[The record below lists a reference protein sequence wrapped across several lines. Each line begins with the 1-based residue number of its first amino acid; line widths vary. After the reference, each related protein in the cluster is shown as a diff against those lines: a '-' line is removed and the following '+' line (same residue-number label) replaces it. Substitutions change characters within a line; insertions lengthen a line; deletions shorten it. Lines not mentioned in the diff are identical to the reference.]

1 MQTII
6 DKNMEIMSMEKIKLH
21 FQTNAKLGKLIG
33 RELITNNIIAV
44 FELIKNSY
52 DAFANKVIIEFS
64 KFDIDSTKLKSE
76 SGELWSIEQIERALD
91 QELEKKRKIII
102 SRAESKITISDD
114 GNGMSLHE
122 IKTKWMEIG
131 TDSKAGISEAHS
143 KRNGRNIVRIINGE
157 KGIGRFGTDKIG
169 SLLLMTSVDSSG
181 SEKSTLSIDWNKLDN
196 HDVTLQ
202 EVLFDGAV
210 ETFEPN
216 TLPSGLVLE
225 ISNLRDGWTGGDIL
239 NLKKQLKKMV
249 SPFSQEQD
257 EFAIELK
264 FDNYCI
270 PIVNDSLD
278 NAPISIEGDLSKN
291 GDFTYSIVDNGKRNN
306 DLIHCLA
313 PTFGPI
319 KIKILYMDASSKKSF
334 AKKYGVS
341 VREYGNIK
349 VFRDNFRILPYGE
362 VENDWL
368 GIDNK
373 HAQAVFRSLGTRDII
388 GYIQITK
395 KDNPQLKDATNRQ
408 GLNEDTDQ
416 FRSFKDFIWQVLD
429 VFQTY
434 IFEKIKRDAEK
445 QGAIIGHTVIDLKT
459 ELDAFSNN
467 LISLL
472 PSYGISEEQV
482 KEIERRTDSSLEN
495 IRKNVKKVDSANKQ
509 LAQRMVVMEKMVGT
523 ESMLYDILHAI
534 KNNMDTLKTA
544 IRDIEL
550 QAEYREI
557 EINSEFSN
565 RAIDEITTM
574 VAAALKRTATAS
586 KTKEVVDLGVFINNF
601 INEKSLVYKNI
612 EFVTKNITY
621 PRILCNVSGLRTMF
635 DNLLSN
641 SIKALRSSTEKMIT
655 ISMDVHDNK
664 VTVYFE
670 DSGSGIPDEYVPFIF
685 NVSFSRT
692 GGTGLGL
699 ASAYQF
705 MKDNKGTIAYVKN
718 DTAGASF
725 MMEFSTH

>member
-1 MQTII
+1 MF
-6 DKNMEIMSMEKIKLH
+6 MEKIQLH

-52 DAFANKVIIEFS
+52 DAFANKVIIEFT
-64 KFDIDSTKLKSE
+64 KFDIDSSRFVSE
-76 SGELWSIEQIERALD
+76 AGEMLPIEEMEKALD
-91 QELEKKRKIII
+91 LELEKKRKTII
-102 SRAESKITISDD
+102 STSESRITMADD

-131 TDSKAGISEAHS
+131 TDSKAGLSEVHN
-143 KRNGRNIVRIINGE
+143 KRNGQDIVRIVNGE

-169 SLLLMTSVDSSG
+169 SFLQMTSIDSSG
-181 SEKSTLSIDWNKLDN
+181 SEKSILNIDWNKLDN

-202 EVLFDGAV
+202 EVSFDGVV
-210 ETFEPN
+210 ETFAPN
-216 TLPSGLVLE
+216 TLPSGLTLE
-225 ISNLRDGWTGGDIL
+225 MSNLRDEWTGGDIL

-257 EFAIELK
+257 AFAIELK
-264 FDNYCI
+264 FDNCCI

-278 NAPISIEGDLSKN
+278 NAPISIEGVLSKQ
-291 GDFTYSIVDNGKRNN
+291 GVFEYTIIDNGIRNN
-306 DLIHCLA
+306 NVIFC
-313 PTFGPI
+313 PTPSFGPV
-319 KIKILYMDASSKKSF
+319 KLKVLYMDASSKKSF

-395 KDNPQLKDATNRQ
+395 KDNPELKDATNRQ

-416 FRSFKDFIWQVLD
+416 FRSFKEFIWQVLD

-434 IFEKIKRDAEK
+434 IFEKIKKDAEK
-445 QGAIIGHTVIDLKT
+445 QGAIIGNTVIDLKT
-459 ELDAFSNN
+459 ELDAFSND

-482 KEIERRTDSSLEN
+482 KEIEKHTDSSLEN

-509 LAQRMVVMEKMVGT
+509 LAHRMVVMEKMVGT

-534 KNNMDTLKTA
+534 KNNMDTLRTA

-550 QAEYREI
+550 QAEYRAI
-557 EINSEFSN
+557 EIDSEFSN
-565 RAIDEITTM
+565 RAINDITTM
-574 VAAALKRTATAS
+574 VSAALKRTATAS
-586 KTKEVVDLGVFINNF
+586 KTKEMVDLGAFINNF

-641 SIKALRSSTEKMIT
+641 SIKALRASSEKIIT
-655 ISMDVHDNK
+655 ISMNVHDNK
-664 VTVYFE
+664 VAVYFE
-670 DSGSGIPDEYVPFIF
+670 DSGSGIPDEYIPFIF

-705 MKDNKGTIAYVKN
+705 MKDSKGTITYVKTK
-718 DTAGASF
+718 TAGASF
-725 MMEFSTH
+725 MMEFYTQ

>member
-1 MQTII
+1 MF
-6 DKNMEIMSMEKIKLH
+6 MEKVQLH

-52 DAFANKVIIEFS
+52 DAFANKVIIEFLH
-64 KFDIDSTKLKSE
+64 FDIDSSKLTSE
-76 SGELWSIEQIERALD
+76 SGEMLSIEEMEKALD
-91 QELEKKRKIII
+91 IELEKKKKTII
-102 SRAESKITISDD
+102 SNGESKITITDD

-131 TDSKAGISEAHS
+131 TDSKAGLNEVHS
-143 KRNGRNIVRIINGE
+143 KRNGRDIVRIINGE

-169 SLLLMTSVDSSG
+169 SLLQMTSVDSSG
-181 SEKSTLSIDWNKLDN
+181 SEKSVLSIDWNKLDN

-202 EVLFDGAV
+202 EVLFDGVV
-210 ETFEPN
+210 ERFSPN
-216 TLPSGLVLE
+216 TLSSGLVLE
-225 ISNLRDGWTGGDIL
+225 MSDLRDSWTGGDIL

-257 EFAIELK
+257 AFAIELK
-264 FDNYCI
+264 FDHYCV
-270 PIVNDSLD
+270 PIVNDLLND
-278 NAPISIEGDLSKN
+278 APISIEGVLSEC
-291 GDFTYSIVDNGKRNN
+291 GSFTYSIIDNGNKNN
-306 DLIHCLA
+306 NVIHCPA

-334 AKKYGVS
+334 ARKYGVS

-429 VFQTY
+429 VFQSY
-434 IFEKIKRDAEK
+434 IFDKIKKDAEK
-445 QGAIIGHTVIDLKT
+445 QGKIIRHTVIDLKT
-459 ELDAFSNN
+459 ELDEFSND
-467 LISLL
+467 LMSLL
-472 PSYGISEEQV
+472 PTYGISEEQV
-482 KEIERRTDSSLEN
+482 KEIEKRTDSSLEN

-534 KNNMDTLKTA
+534 KNNMDTLKAA

-550 QAEYREI
+550 QAEYQAI

-565 RAIDEITTM
+565 RAINEITTM
-574 VAAALKRTATAS
+574 VQAALKRTATAS
-586 KTKEVVDLGVFINNF
+586 KTKEVVDLGVFINIF

-612 EFVTKNITY
+612 EFVTKNISN
-621 PRILCNVSGLRTMF
+621 PRILCNASGLRTMF

-641 SIKALRSSTEKMIT
+641 SIKALRSSTEKVVTIT
-655 ISMDVHDNK
+655 MDVHDNK

-670 DSGSGIPDEYVPFIF
+670 DSGPGIPDEYIPFIF

-705 MKDNKGTIAYVKN
+705 MKDSKGTIAYVKN
-718 DTAGASF
+718 ERAGASF
-725 MMEFSTH
+725 MIEFNTQ

>member
-1 MQTII
+1 MF
-6 DKNMEIMSMEKIKLH
+6 MEKIQLH

-64 KFDIDSTKLKSE
+64 HFDIDSSKLASE
-76 SGELWSIEQIERALD
+76 SGEMLSIEEMEKALD
-91 QELEKKRKIII
+91 IELEKKKKTIISNGESKIII
-102 SRAESKITISDD
+102 TDD

-131 TDSKAGISEAHS
+131 TDSKAGLSEVHS
-143 KRNGRNIVRIINGE
+143 KRNGRDIVRIINGE

-169 SLLLMTSVDSSG
+169 SLLQMTSVDSSG
-181 SEKSTLSIDWNKLDN
+181 SEKSVLSIDWNKLDN

-202 EVLFDGAV
+202 EVLFDGVV
-210 ETFEPN
+210 ERFSPN
-216 TLPSGLVLE
+216 TLSSGLVLE
-225 ISNLRDGWTGGDIL
+225 MSDLRDSWTGGDIL

-257 EFAIELK
+257 AFAIELK
-264 FDNYCI
+264 FDNYCV
-270 PIVNDSLD
+270 PIVNDLLND
-278 NAPISIEGDLSKN
+278 APISIEGVLSEF
-291 GDFTYSIVDNGKRNN
+291 GSFTYSIIDNGNKNN
-306 DLIHCLA
+306 NVIHCPA

-334 AKKYGVS
+334 ARKYGVS

-429 VFQTY
+429 VFQSY
-434 IFEKIKRDAEK
+434 IFDKIKKDAEK
-445 QGAIIGHTVIDLKT
+445 QGKIIRHTVIDLKT
-459 ELDAFSNN
+459 ELDEFSND
-467 LISLL
+467 LMSLL
-472 PSYGISEEQV
+472 PTYGISEEQV
-482 KEIERRTDSSLEN
+482 KEIEKRTDSSLEN

-534 KNNMDTLKTA
+534 KNNMDTLKAA

-550 QAEYREI
+550 QAEYQAI

-565 RAIDEITTM
+565 RAINEITTM
-574 VAAALKRTATAS
+574 VQAALKRTATAS
-586 KTKEVVDLGVFINNF
+586 KTKEVVDLGVFINIF

-612 EFVTKNITY
+612 EFVTKNISN
-621 PRILCNVSGLRTMF
+621 PRILCNASGLRTMF

-641 SIKALRSSTEKMIT
+641 SIKALRSSTKKVVTIT
-655 ISMDVHDNK
+655 MDVHDNK

-670 DSGSGIPDEYVPFIF
+670 DSGPGIPDEYIPFIF

-705 MKDNKGTIAYVKN
+705 MKDSKGTIAYVKN
-718 DTAGASF
+718 ERAGASF
-725 MMEFSTH
+725 MIEFNTQ